1 MVEKRQ
7 LKNVE
12 TYAFPNRKV
21 FLDFIKNKH
30 KILIAVNAEKIM
42 KDDPRLKKIINE
54 NIGYP
59 DGAGAVMALNQKGL
73 NAIKIA
79 GAEFWLE
86 IVKRFQDK
94 KSFYI
99 MGASTEVI
107 ENTVK
112 KLKEEY
118 PAIKIVGYR
127 DGFLK
132 EGEKEALIQTLK
144 IKKPDIVFIA
154 QGSPRQEFL
163 MDELIKEHPALYMG
177 LGGSFDV
184 YTGLKKRAP
193 KLFID
198 LNLEWF
204 YRLINEPTRVGRQ
217 LVIGKFLVLLW
228 LNKL

>member
-1 MVEKRQ
+1 MINSVMLGGAKTHAF
-7 LKNVE
+7 KNRGE
-12 TYAFPNRKV
+12 MLN
-21 FLDFIKNKH
+21 FIEDKH
-30 KILIAVNAEKIM
+30 KILVAINAEKIM
-42 KDDPRLKKIINE
+42 KDDPKLKKIINE

-59 DGAGAVMALNQKGL
+59 DGAGAVIALKKKGL

-86 IVKRFQDK
+86 IVKRFQHE

-107 ENTVK
+107 DNTVK

-127 DGFLK
+127 NGFLK
-132 EGEKEALIQTLK
+132 EGEKEALVETLK
-144 IKKPDIVFIA
+144 INKPDVVFIA

-163 MDELIKEHPALYMG
+163 MDELIKEYPALYMG

-184 YTGLKKRAP
+184 YTNFKKRAP
-193 KLFID
+193 RFFINF
-198 LNLEWF
+198 NLEWL
-204 YRLINEPTRVGRQ
+204 YRLIKEPTRVGRQ
-217 LVIGKFLVLLW
+217 LVLVKFLILLM
-228 LNKL
+228 LKRI